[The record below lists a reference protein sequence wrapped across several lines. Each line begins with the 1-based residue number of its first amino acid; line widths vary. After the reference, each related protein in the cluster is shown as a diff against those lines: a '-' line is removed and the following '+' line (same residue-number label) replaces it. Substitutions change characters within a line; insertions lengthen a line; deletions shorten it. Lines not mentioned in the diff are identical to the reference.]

1 MGCRG
6 DAGRCAWPAG
16 NSCRAGAGAR
26 GGRRPE
32 GIEGGAQGTRCTG
45 VFFLEGAADAAVQPI
60 HAARNR
66 RTSRSVFFV
75 PVAGRPALAPPDA
88 GPQAPAAGA
97 RGAAECAVS
106 RPVGSG
112 SRFVRR
118 RGTFCGR
125 FSGPNVEKSL
135 RELGISWNIS
145 YLWMQKMSFA
155 ANNIIRIS

>member
-1 MGCRG
+1 MRAVVRG
-6 DAGRCAWPAG
+6 WPGTVAGPVSER
-16 NSCRAGAGAR
+16 GAVAAR
-26 GGRRPE
+26 KAS
-32 GIEGGAQGTRCTG
+32 GGAQGTRCTG
-45 VFFLEGAADAAVQPI
+45 VFFLEGAADAAVQPT

-66 RTSRSVFFV
+66 RTPRSVFFLCRLRAV
-75 PVAGRPALAPPDA
+75 RAGAPVQTPLDA

-155 ANNIIRIS
+155 DNNIIRIS

>member
-1 MGCRG
+1 MRAVVRG
-6 DAGRCAWPAG
+6 WPG

-26 GGRRPE
+26 DGRRPE
-32 GIEGGAQGTRCTG
+32 GIGRSAGHKVHRRIFLKGLRMRPCSRHMQQGTDGLRG
-45 VFFLEGAADAAVQPI
+45 PFFLCRLRAVRAGAPGC
-60 HAARNR
+60 RPRMPGR
-66 RTSRSVFFV
+66 RR
-75 PVAGRPALAPPDA
+75 R
-88 GPQAPAAGA
+88 AAGA

-118 RGTFCGR
+118 CGTFCGR
-125 FSGPNVEKSL
+125 FSGPNVEKSP

>member
-1 MGCRG
+1 MRAVVRGWPGTVAGPVPERGAVAARKASRGERRAQGAPAYFFWKGLRMRPCSRHMRQGTDGLRGPFFLCRLR
-6 DAGRCAWPAG
+6 AA
-16 NSCRAGAGAR
+16 RAGA
-26 GGRRPE
+26 P
-32 GIEGGAQGTRCTG
+32 
-45 VFFLEGAADAAVQPI
+45 VQTP
-60 HAARNR
+60 
-66 RTSRSVFFV
+66 
-75 PVAGRPALAPPDA
+75 LDA

-118 RGTFCGR
+118 RGTICGR

>member
-1 MGCRG
+1 MRAVVRGWPGTVAGPVPERGAVAARKASGGALGTRAPAYFFGRGCG
-6 DAGRCAWPAG
+6 CGRAADTCGKEQTDSEVRFFLCRLRAV
-16 NSCRAGAGAR
+16 RAGA
-26 GGRRPE
+26 P
-32 GIEGGAQGTRCTG
+32 
-45 VFFLEGAADAAVQPI
+45 VQTP
-60 HAARNR
+60 
-66 RTSRSVFFV
+66 
-75 PVAGRPALAPPDA
+75 LDA

-118 RGTFCGR
+118 CGTFCGR

>member
-1 MGCRG
+1 MRAVVRG
-6 DAGRCAWPAG
+6 RPGTVAGPVPIQGTVA
-16 NSCRAGAGAR
+16 AR
-26 GGRRPE
+26 KAS
-32 GIEGGAQGTRCTG
+32 GGAQGTRCTG
-45 VFFLEGAADAAVQPI
+45 VFFGRGCGCGRAADTCGREQTDTPG
-60 HAARNR
+60 
-66 RTSRSVFFV
+66 SVFFV
-75 PVAGRPALAPPDA
+75 PVAGGPRWRPRMSPPDA
-88 GPQAPAAGA
+88 GSPPAAGA
-97 RGAAECAVS
+97 RVAAECAVS

-118 RGTFCGR
+118 CGTFCGR